1 MISVINFLNYD
12 TITNFKSVKETQSD
26 FPSVTICNLNSFDA
40 VTNPYAGSYINK
52 VLVKNKISPLIV
64 PLENETAFNLVF
76 EASAILKASIIA
88 DNDLNA
94 SNLTREQLSF
104 TLDTML
110 ISCYFNDIK
119 CSANDFYLYQTFEYG
134 NCYTFNGLKNSS
146 GKTVSVKQT
155 AKFGPG
161 TGLTIELF
169 AGVAGNKHSFM
180 RINFIISNFELKK
193 VNKIFTLQ
201 NVVFTLLFIIVQ
213 PSH

>member
-1 MISVINFLNYD
+1 MISVINFLSYE
-12 TITNFKSVKETQSD
+12 TVTNFRSIKETKSD
-26 FPSVTICNLNSFDA
+26 FPAVTICNLNA
-40 VTNPYAGSYINK
+40 VDVGTNTNVGKYIDK
-52 VLVKNKISPLIV
+52 VLQLNSISPTINPTDNQTAIDLI
-64 PLENETAFNLVF
+64 N

-119 CSANDFYLYQTFEYG
+119 CSVDDFYLYQTFEYG

-146 GKTVSVKQT
+146 GNTVSVKQT